1 MKHMKDHPLETP
13 PEELFDV
20 DPGTLERLRA
30 RLGEQAGSS
39 GELDVA
45 YRLLDSPLGPLLL
58 ACTERGVVRLGYACE
73 GFDGVLQGLAD
84 AVGPRVLRSPS
95 RLDEAARQLE
105 EYFEGR
111 RQAFELPL
119 DRRLSAGFRGEV
131 QRYLPSI
138 AYGSTVS
145 YGRIAA
151 TLGRPRAVR
160 AVGTACATNPLP
172 VIIPCHRV
180 LRADGSLGGY
190 VGGTEA
196 KRSLLALEHEGWRP
210 LSAV

>member
-1 MKHMKDHPLETP
+1 MKDMRDHPLQAP
-13 PEELFDV
+13 PEELFGV
-20 DPGTLERLRA
+20 EPGALERLRA
-30 RLGEQAGSS
+30 RLGEEAGSS

-45 YRLLDSPLGPLLL
+45 YRLLDSPLGPLLV
-58 ACTERGVVRLGYACE
+58 ASTERGVVRLGYACE

-84 AVGPRVLRSPS
+84 AVGPRVLQSPS

-111 RQAFELPL
+111 RRTFGLPL
-119 DRRLSAGFRGEV
+119 DRRLSTGFRGEV

-151 TLGRPRAVR
+151 ALGRPRAVR
-160 AVGTACATNPLP
+160 AVGTACAANPLP
-172 VIIPCHRV
+172 VIVPCHRV

-196 KRSLLALEHEGWRP
+196 KRSLLALEHEGEGP
-210 LSAV
+210 